1 MTSGTAALLRRP
13 EEPRA
18 AFLELFF
25 DLVFVF
31 TLAALAAAL
40 VKNLSWH
47 GAFHT
52 LVLLLALWMVWTA
65 TSGLTDRLDPQHPVV
80 QLLVLATM
88 FGTLLMAAAA
98 PEAFDGK
105 GVFFAGTW
113 VVTQVCP
120 AVLVVFLLRGHE
132 AWRAFVRVLF
142 WHCVASVPWI
152 VGASTHGVARDVL
165 WASAVGLELAALAL
179 GLPTPGLGRAYMR
192 PEFAIS
198 GEHLAER
205 YRQLFIVGL
214 GELVL
219 VTGLTF
225 SGSEFGSGQI
235 AAVVVAFVTTA
246 LLWRIYLH
254 RAGSLLAVAIGAAA
268 DPVRASIWALY
279 SHLLMVAG
287 IVPSAIAVELVI
299 EHPFGQVQPALVAVI
314 LGGPTLFLVGR
325 GMFEYAVFGRVS
337 RNRVIGAGLLVV
349 GSPAMMLLPRLLVAV
364 VPALVLA
371 WIAVT
376 DGIRARGRPTELPAP
391 PL

>member
-1 MTSGTAALLRRP
+1 MTSGAAALLRRP

-31 TLAALAAAL
+31 ALAALAAGL

-65 TSGLTDRLDPQHPVV
+65 TSGITDRLDPQQPVV

-120 AVLVVFLLRGHE
+120 TVLVVFLLRGHE

-142 WHCVASVPWI
+142 WQCVASVPWI
-152 VGASTHGVARDVL
+152 VGAFAHGVARDVL
-165 WASAVGLELAALAL
+165 WASAVGLESAAIAL

-225 SGSEFGSGQI
+225 SGSEFGSGRI

-279 SHLLMVAG
+279 AHLLMVAG

-299 EHPFGQVQPALVAVI
+299 EHPFGHVQPALVAVI

-376 DGIRARGRPTELPAP
+376 DGVRARGRPAELPAP